1 MDENNLHDLL
11 EKLHSQ
17 IENSPTIGKED
28 LAQLRDLEA
37 DIRALLER
45 SNAEGIE
52 QQPTL
57 FQRLEESVGVFEVT
71 HPTLAVTIT
80 DVMVILS
87 NAGI

>member
-1 MDENNLHDLL
+1 MDENNLHTLL

-17 IENSPTIGKED
+17 IENAQTIGKDD
-28 LAQLRDLEA
+28 LEQLRDLEA

-45 SNAEGIE
+45 SNAAGVE
-52 QQPTL
+52 QPPTL
-57 FQRLEESVGVFEVT
+57 FKRLEESVGVFEVT
-71 HPTLAVTIT
+71 HPTLAVTIS

>member
-1 MDENNLHDLL
+1 MDENNLHNLL

-17 IENSPTIGKED
+17 IENAQTIGNED
-28 LAQLRDLEA
+28 LEQLRDLEA

-45 SNAEGIE
+45 SHDEVAEH
-52 QQPTL
+52 QPTL
-57 FQRLEESVGVFEVT
+57 FQRLEKAVGIFEVT
-71 HPTLAVTIT
+71 HPTLAVTIS